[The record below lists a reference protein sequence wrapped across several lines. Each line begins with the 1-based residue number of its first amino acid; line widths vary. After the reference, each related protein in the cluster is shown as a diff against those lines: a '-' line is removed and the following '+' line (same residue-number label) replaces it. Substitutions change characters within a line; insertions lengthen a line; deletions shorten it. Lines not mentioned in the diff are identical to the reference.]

1 MKSDSACPVPEVI
14 TPSVS
19 SWKERQ
25 PTSANCV
32 VTVLVAMRNCINS
45 SVLKRN
51 NEMETQT

>member
-1 MKSDSACPVPEVI
+1 MQSDSACPVPEVI

-32 VTVLVAMRNCINS
+32 VTVLVAVTNDINS
-45 SVLKRN
+45 SVLKGS
-51 NEMETQT
+51 NEMET